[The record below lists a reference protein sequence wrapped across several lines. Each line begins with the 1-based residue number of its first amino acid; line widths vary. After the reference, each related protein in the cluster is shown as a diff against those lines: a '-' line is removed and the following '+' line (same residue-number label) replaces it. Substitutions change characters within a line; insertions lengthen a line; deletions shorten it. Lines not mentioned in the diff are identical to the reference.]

1 MGVSL
6 KPIKG
11 PALEQGKMESSANWE
26 MHTHASPFPAPTQWI
41 LDSPSPEHSSSQ
53 FSAAFQIMFN

>member
-1 MGVSL
+1 MNKDKSPVHAVANAQAPPSSL
-6 KPIKG
+6 MQ
-11 PALEQGKMESSANWE
+11 A
-26 MHTHASPFPAPTQWI
+26 I